1 MSKTSPKT
9 IKRQVRKNRIR
20 AKVSGTAEKPRLSV
34 FKSNKYIYAELI
46 NDDLGVTL
54 VEASSLKVGSKG
66 KSNHA
71 ALVGETLA
79 KKAKEK
85 NISKVVFDR
94 GGYIYTGRVKALA
107 DAARSGG
114 LEF

>member
-1 MSKTSPKT
+1 MKTSPKT
-9 IKRQVRKNRIR
+9 IKREVRQNRIR
-20 AKVSGTAEKPRLSV
+20 SKVSGTALKPRLAV

-54 VEASSLKVGSKG
+54 AEASSLKIPG
-66 KSNHA
+66 KKANQA
-71 ALVGETLA
+71 ALVGEAIA
-79 KKAKEK
+79 KKAIEK
-85 NISKVVFDR
+85 KISKVVFDR